1 MELNPFYRM
10 HLELKEKVERLSQA
24 GNNGGNVDLSDI
36 IVRLKA
42 LESRPSVDNEINNLK
57 AVISNLEASNKEL
70 QDKIN
75 YLSKIDNLESRIYNL
90 ETEPK
95 YHEAPI
101 MERFAALEN
110 NNYLER
116 INTLTNRM
124 NNTEQLTAT
133 LTDLSYRVVELEKK
147 PDLSERVN
155 GLELAVASINTN

>member
-1 MELNPFYRM
+1 MRKNIQIKLLQGDRTISNF
-10 HLELKEKVERLSQA
+10 LT
-24 GNNGGNVDLSDI
+24 NVDLSEGSLVSDAKSI
-36 IVRLKA
+36 CKSKFSEVG
-42 LESRPSVDNEINNLK
+42 LEKIDKEIFYHG
-57 AVISNLEASNKEL
+57 NKEL

-75 YLSKIDNLESRIYNL
+75 YLSKIDNLEGRIYNL

>member
-10 HLELKEKVERLSQA
+10 HLELKDKVDKLSQS
-24 GNNGGNVDLSDI
+24 GGVSGDMDLSDI

-42 LESRPSVDNEINNLK
+42 LEARPSVDNEINNLK
-57 AVISNLEASNKEL
+57 SVISNLEASNKEL

-75 YLSKIDNLESRIYNL
+75 YLSKIDNLEGRVYNL

-95 YHEAPI
+95 YIEAPI
-101 MERFAALEN
+101 VERFEALEN
-110 NNYLER
+110 NNYLEQ

-133 LTDLSYRVVELEKK
+133 LTDLSYRVSELEKK

-155 GLELAVASINTN
+155 GLELAVASMKTN

>member
-10 HLELKEKVERLSQA
+10 HLELKEKVERLTQA
-24 GNNGGNVDLSDI
+24 GGVSGSVDLSDI

-42 LESRPSVDNEINNLK
+42 LESRPSVDNEVNNLK

-75 YLSKIDNLESRIYNL
+75 YLSKIDNLEGRVYNL

-101 MERFAALEN
+101 VERFEALEN

-133 LTDLSYRVVELEKK
+133 LTDLSYRVTELEKK

-155 GLELAVASINTN
+155 GLELAVAGMKTN

>member
-10 HLELKEKVERLSQA
+10 HLELKDKVERLSQTS
-24 GNNGGNVDLSDI
+24 GNGGNVDLSDI

-42 LESRPSVDNEINNLK
+42 LEARPSVDNEINNLK
-57 AVISNLEASNKEL
+57 TVISNLEASNKEL

-75 YLSKIDNLESRIYNL
+75 YLSKIDNLEGRIYNL

-95 YHEAPI
+95 YNEDPI
-101 MERFAALEN
+101 MKRFESLEN
-110 NNYLER
+110 NNYLEQ
-116 INTLTNRM
+116 INILTNRM

-133 LTDLSYRVVELEKK
+133 LTDLYYRVSELEKK

-155 GLELAVASINTN
+155 GLELAIACMKTN